1 MVKALFDTNIL
12 VDYLNAVPQARTE
25 LQRYQDKTISII
37 TWMEVMVGAG
47 PGLAAA
53 TRSFLSDFKVFA
65 VDERIAER
73 AVGLRR
79 DHRIKLPDA
88 VIWATAQVHAL
99 LLVTRNTKD
108 FPAGDPGVRSPYKA
122 RTGAR
127 CFTKHNSSS

>member
-25 LQRYQDKTISII
+25 LQRYPERTISIV
-37 TWMEVMVGAG
+37 TWMEVMIGAG
-47 PGLAAA
+47 PGLEAE
-53 TRSFLSDFKVFA
+53 TQSFLGGFSVFA

-99 LLVTRNTKD
+99 LLVTRNVKD
-108 FPAGDPGVRSPYKA
+108 FPEGDPGVRAPY
-122 RTGAR
+122 RV
-127 CFTKHNSSS
+127 